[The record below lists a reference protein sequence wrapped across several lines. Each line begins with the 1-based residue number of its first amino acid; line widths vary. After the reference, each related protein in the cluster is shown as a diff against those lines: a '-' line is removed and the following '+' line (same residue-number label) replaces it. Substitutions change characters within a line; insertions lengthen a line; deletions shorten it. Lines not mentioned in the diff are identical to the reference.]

1 MARRK
6 INGEAEAAALLRE
19 WRAESVD
26 FKVFCKERG
35 VDGRSLQC
43 WRMNFAKR
51 EPEPVRLLEL
61 TLPPEKV
68 AASYRI
74 HLGELTLEVDD
85 NFREDTLAR
94 LLTVVG
100 RC

>member
-6 INGEAEAAALLRE
+6 INDEAEAAALLKE

-26 FKVFCKERG
+26 FKVFCKEQD

-43 WRMNFAKR
+43 WRMILAKR

-61 TLPPEKV
+61 TLPGERV

-74 HLGELTLEVDD
+74 HVGELTLEVDD
-85 NFREDTLAR
+85 DFRDETLAR

>member
-6 INGEAEAAALLRE
+6 INGEAEAAALLKE

-26 FKVFCKERG
+26 FDVFCKEQG

-43 WRMNFAKR
+43 WRMTFAKR
-51 EPEPVRLLEL
+51 EPEAMRLLEL
-61 TLPPEKV
+61 TLPREKA

-74 HLGELTLEVDD
+74 HVGDYTVEVDD
-85 NFREDTLAR
+85 DFQDETLTR
-94 LLTVVG
+94 LLTAVG

>member
-6 INGEAEAAALLRE
+6 INGEAEAAVLLKE

-35 VDGRSLQC
+35 IDGRSLHC

-51 EPEPVRLLEL
+51 EPEPVRLLEI
-61 TLPPEKV
+61 TLPQEKV

-85 NFREDTLAR
+85 AFRDDTLAR
-94 LLTVVG
+94 LLAVVG